1 MQVLQGFLANFD
13 FVYLGLLVLSAVAVL
28 LCLTVHELCHGL
40 AASGLGDPTAKRAG
54 RLTFNPAAHLDWM
67 GFVLM
72 LIAHVGWAKPV
83 PVDVRQFKKP
93 KRDMALTAAAGPLS
107 NFALALVS
115 LLLGSLVFTLNGG
128 RHNGPAE
135 WVIFFLCNVSVMS
148 VGLGLFNLI
157 PIPPLDGSK
166 LLFSVLPD
174 RLYYSYL
181 RCERY
186 LLLVVIALAWFGFFS
201 GPLSFLM
208 DWVLCGLCK
217 LTHFPYVYIQYYLG
231 VF

>member
-1 MQVLQGFLANFD
+1 MDGLRGFLANFD
-13 FVYLGLLVLSAVAVL
+13 FGQLGVLALSAAATL

-40 AASGLGDPTAKRAG
+40 AAYLLGDPTARRAG
-54 RLTFNPAAHLDWM
+54 RLTLNPAAHLDWM

-83 PVDVRQFKKP
+83 PVDVRYFKKP

-107 NFALALVS
+107 NFVLAAVS
-115 LLLGSLVFTLNGG
+115 LLAGSLLLSLAPEQIGEWL
-128 RHNGPAE
+128 A
-135 WVIFFLCNVSVMS
+135 WVILFLCYVAVLS

-174 RLYYSYL
+174 RLYYGYL
-181 RCERY
+181 RYERY
-186 LLLVVIALAWFGFFS
+186 LLLVVLGLAWFGFFS
-201 GPLSFLM
+201 GPLSGM
-208 DWVLCGLCK
+208 MGWVLNELCS
-217 LTHFPYVYIQYYLG
+217 LTRFPFMYISYFFG
-231 VF
+231 F